1 MTDQPSNYFETTPD
15 YPNLLRLDGKHIMVI
30 GGGQGIGRQ
39 TSLAAAACGAKVTI
53 VDADA
58 ERAKSVAEEIDGLAI
73 SADATSRADMES
85 TFAQAVERF
94 GPPHGLADII
104 GVAGWGPLAECT
116 DEEWQRGLDLN
127 LKHAFLAV
135 QLGHQHMIENG
146 SIVLV
151 GSVSGLRS
159 SPNHAAYGAAKAGIM
174 NLAGTAAVEL
184 GPRVRVNVVAPG
196 QTITP
201 RMAVRHSEPGYY
213 EEKGREVPLQRVGE
227 PRDIAAAIL
236 FFLSPASSWVT
247 GQTLV
252 VDGGAGRLFQYGGI
266 K

>member
-1 MTDQPSNYFETTPD
+1 MSENPTYVESTPD
-15 YPNLLRLDGKHIMVI
+15 YPGLLRLDGKHVVVL

-39 TSLAAAACGAKVTI
+39 TCLAAASVGARVTV
-53 VDADA
+53 VDAEHD
-58 ERAKSVAEEIDGLAI
+58 RAKSVAEEIDGLALT
-73 SADATSRADMES
+73 ADATRRSDMERV
-85 TFAQAVERF
+85 FANAVERF

-104 GVAGWGPLAECT
+104 GVAGWTPLAECS
-116 DEEWQRGLDLN
+116 DDDWQRALDLN

-135 QLGHQHMIENG
+135 QLGYKAMAESG

-151 GSVSGLRS
+151 GSVSGFRS
-159 SPNHAAYGAAKAGIM
+159 SPNHAGYGAAKAGIM
-174 NLAGTAAVEL
+174 NLAGTAAVEF

-201 RMAVRHSEPGYY
+201 RMAVRHPEPGYY
-213 EEKGREVPLQRVGE
+213 EERGKLVPLQRVGE
-227 PRDIAAAIL
+227 PRDIASAIL
-236 FFLSPASSWVT
+236 FFLTPLSQWVT

-252 VDGGAGRLFQYGGI
+252 VDGGSGRLYQYGGI